1 MFTINAG
8 EETPIFNWFG
18 SSDPDPRIIQKSW
31 GQCPGY
37 VPALQHRMIILIQLL
52 EKMQHLQV
60 HWDDFTPKVGLT
72 YELENGIAYATY
84 SEGFRSGGFNG
95 RAI

>member
-8 EETPIFNWFG
+8 DETPIFNWFG

-37 VPALQHRMIILIQLL
+37 VPAATAQNDYTDPVTCLL
-52 EKMQHLQV
+52 YTSPSPR
-60 HWDDFTPKVGLT
+60 D
-72 YELENGIAYATY
+72 
-84 SEGFRSGGFNG
+84 
-95 RAI
+95 